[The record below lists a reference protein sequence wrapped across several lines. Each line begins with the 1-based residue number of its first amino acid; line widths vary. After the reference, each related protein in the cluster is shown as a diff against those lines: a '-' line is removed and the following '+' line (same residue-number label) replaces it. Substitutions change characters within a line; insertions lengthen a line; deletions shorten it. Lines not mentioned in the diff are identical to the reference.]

1 MTPIKDST
9 TEDKILKAAEKLFY
23 ERGYA
28 MTHTT
33 DIAREAGCNQAL
45 VHYYFR
51 SKERLFDLFFENK
64 VKLFIA
70 VFLSAGNEEK
80 SFPDK
85 LRKKIEAHFDIL
97 RSNPRLPFLLFN
109 EISTNNKRLENIR
122 QNLGEIPTTLL
133 SKLDLE
139 LEALH
144 EKGEINKIAAVDL
157 MLSII
162 SLNAIMFIADP
173 IVRIMTN
180 SSEKEFSQM
189 LDRRREENVQTI
201 LARLHP
207 KGQGQTVPQVPQAP
221 QG

>member
-1 MTPIKDST
+1 MKPVKDST
-9 TEDKILKAAEKLFY
+9 TENKILMAAEKLFY

-64 VKLFIA
+64 VKLFIS
-70 VFLSAGNEEK
+70 VFLSVGNDEK
-80 SFPDK
+80 RFQDK
-85 LRKKIEAHFDIL
+85 IKRKIEAHFDIL
-97 RSNPRLPFLLFN
+97 RDNPRLPFLLFN
-109 EISTNNKRLENIR
+109 EISTNTKRLENIR
-122 QNLGEIPTTLL
+122 KNLGDIPTTLL
-133 SKLDLE
+133 SNLDAE
-139 LEALH
+139 LDELDK
-144 EKGEINKIAAVDL
+144 KGEIQKIAAVDL
-157 MLSII
+157 MMSVI

-180 SSEKEFSQM
+180 SNDKEFTQL
-189 LDRRREENVQTI
+189 LDRRREENVRTI
-201 LARLHP
+201 LARLRPEIEHEA
-207 KGQGQTVPQVPQAP
+207 PQVLP

>member
-1 MTPIKDST
+1 
-9 TEDKILKAAEKLFY
+9 
-23 ERGYA
+23 

-51 SKERLFDLFFENK
+51 SKERLFDLFFESK

-70 VFLSAGNEEK
+70 VFLSVGNEEEL
-80 SFPDK
+80 FQNK

-122 QNLGEIPTTLL
+122 QNLGEIPSTLL
-133 SKLDLE
+133 AKLDLE
-139 LEALH
+139 LEDLYK
-144 EKGEINKIAAVDL
+144 KGEINKIAAVDL

-180 SSEKEFSQM
+180 SSEKEFTQM

-207 KGQGQTVPQVPQAP
+207 RGKTAPQAP